1 MSLSGH
7 ENNQD
12 IDVFAA
18 AKPAEVTH
26 HALDAPYPRT
36 LAEIMTVSLVMND
49 EGEVMML
56 HDQQFPF
63 YLNWAEFDAD
73 RAVLSFV
80 GFQGAT
86 IDFGIAVP
94 KNMHKQILKN
104 QQMRTVLVQNHEI
117 VDYYFIPFI
126 KRKTFI

>member
-1 MSLSGH
+1 MSLSGA
-7 ENNQD
+7 ENNDD

-18 AKPAEVTH
+18 AKPEEIV

-36 LAEIMTVSLVMND
+36 LADMMTVSLVMN
-49 EGEVMML
+49 ENGEVMML

-73 RAVLSFV
+73 LGVLSFV

-86 IDFGIAVP
+86 IDFGMTIP
-94 KNMHKQILKN
+94 RNMHKQIMKN
-104 QQMRTVLVQNHEI
+104 AQMRSVLIQNHDI
-117 VDYYFIPFI
+117 VDCYFIPFI
-126 KRKTFI
+126 KRKTFV